1 MEHLGRLVR
10 ITLLALLLGIV
21 LVLAMASPAWASLHT
36 YHEQPGQTTY
46 RSRQSLRDQ
55 NNMAWQATLFK
66 RYDQGKLQGIYL
78 RLVGFPGQ
86 AVVNPQGML
95 SVQTGTTAQWTAPQ
109 SIDAQTQALPA
120 NVAQYDVQLVLAQ
133 LQHPL
138 PLTLEVPLVGGT
150 LARLVVAPYVVDEW
164 LQLYQLG
171 QPLDDG
177 VTVGGP

>member
-10 ITLLALLLGIV
+10 LTLLALVLGIL
-21 LVLAMASPAWASLHT
+21 LVLAMASPAQASLHT

-66 RYDQGKLQGIYL
+66 RDRQGELEGVYL

-86 AVVNPQGML
+86 AVVNPQRML

-133 LQHPL
+133 LRHPL
-138 PLTLEVPLVGGT
+138 PLTLDVPLAGGGS
-150 LARLVVAPYVVDEW
+150 AHLVVAPYVVDEW
-164 LQLYQLG
+164 LELYHLG
-171 QPLDDG
+171 RP
-177 VTVGGP
+177 PR